1 MSIYRSLDPGIP
13 SEVHVYDLAHKRQDA
28 GGAVRV
34 PREAAANDA
43 SIRRKAQPADEPF
56 AATFRW
62 VAALPRDLRPLA
74 LLREFPRIANVL
86 ALCAGDLDAMREYL
100 FELLVDHR
108 GHRKGFPEDVRI
120 ELLRL
125 RAYVDDRNL
134 QSGAAASGA
143 HRA

>member
-13 SEVHVYDLAHKRQDA
+13 SEVHVYDLAHKRQD
-28 GGAVRV
+28 GGAEATV

-43 SIRRKAQPADEPF
+43 PIRRKAQPADQPF

-74 LLREFPRIANVL
+74 VLREFPRIANVL

-108 GHRKGFPEDVRI
+108 GDRDGFPEDVRI

-134 QSGAAASGA
+134 QSGAASGA